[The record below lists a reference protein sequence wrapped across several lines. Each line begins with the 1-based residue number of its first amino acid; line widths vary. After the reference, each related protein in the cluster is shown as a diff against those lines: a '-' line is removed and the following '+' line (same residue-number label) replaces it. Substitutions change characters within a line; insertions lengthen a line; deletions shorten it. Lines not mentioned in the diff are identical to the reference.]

1 MTIPF
6 TVKDA
11 GSVQGIEAGDRVAFT
26 FSKSGTESMLTSIT
40 KQRQTRVA
48 LDGRSHTRST
58 GSSIMIMNSLAA
70 RRPKLPSPQTASV
83 KSMFVVLRAA
93 ASVLAF
99 SVAWP
104 SATIAQ
110 HGPAHPTAEA
120 AAGPKK
126 ESSRGPVLSLA
137 EAVGLSRGDQPAVSA
152 FESDAIASEEAARAA
167 GTLPDP
173 QLTVGIQDF
182 PVNGEVAF
190 SPTADDFTMYTI
202 SVMREQV
209 RRSKREAEASRLRA
223 EAFANRAGATVE
235 ERRIQRDVMIAWIN
249 AVEAKAKQQL
259 LDRLI
264 SDLKVAYQVTEAG
277 IPTGSSTP
285 AIALQTQAEI
295 ALAKAQE
302 AEARGDEA
310 RARAALGRWIGVAA
324 ERSLPD
330 RIPALALPP
339 RAQAAAIVGRHPQ
352 ILAAQAQEQAARR
365 QIDVA
370 NADRKRDL
378 TWAVKYAWRPD
389 YGDLVSAQVSFPL
402 LINKAGRQNRRIAE
416 ATARADAARLRT
428 EDTKRELSSAF
439 ETALADYKSA
449 DAQLAIINSQAV
461 PSLEA
466 SFAAAEARYGAGQGT
481 LELPLTIVRRY
492 VEVTIQSIEKQADRA
507 RGAAELTYLTQD
519 VAR

>member
-1 MTIPF
+1 
-6 TVKDA
+6 
-11 GSVQGIEAGDRVAFT
+11 
-26 FSKSGTESMLTSIT
+26 
-40 KQRQTRVA
+40 
-48 LDGRSHTRST
+48 
-58 GSSIMIMNSLAA
+58 MIMNSPVA
-70 RRPKLPSPQTASV
+70 RPPKVPSLRTASV
-83 KSMFVVLRAA
+83 KSAFVAVRAA

-99 SVAWP
+99 SVIWS

-110 HGPAHPTAEA
+110 HSPVNRKAETGTGPTQDI
-120 AAGPKK
+120 
-126 ESSRGPVLSLA
+126 SRGAVLSLS
-137 EAVGLSRGDQPAVSA
+137 EAVGLSNGDQPSVLA
-152 FESDAIASEEAARAA
+152 FNSDAIASEEAAMAA

-190 SPTADDFTMYTI
+190 SPNADDFTMYTI

-223 EAFANRAGATVE
+223 DAFANRAGATVQQ
-235 ERRIQRDVMIAWIN
+235 RRIQRDVMIAWIN
-249 AVEAKAKQQL
+249 AVEAKAKQRL

-264 SDLKVAYQVTEAG
+264 SDLKVGHQVIEAG
-277 IPTGSSTP
+277 IATGSSTP
-285 AIALQTQAEI
+285 ALALQAQAEI
-295 ALAKAQE
+295 ALAKAQG

-310 RARAALGRWIGVAA
+310 RARAAMGRWIGVAA

-330 RIPALALPP
+330 RIPALELPP
-339 RAQAAAIVGRHPQ
+339 HAQAATIAGQHPQ
-352 ILAAQAQEQAARR
+352 VLAAQAQEQAARR

-378 TWAVKYAWRPD
+378 TWSVKYAWRPN

-416 ATARADAARLRT
+416 ATSRADAARLRT

-439 ETALADYKSA
+439 ETALADYHSA

>member
-1 MTIPF
+1 MITNPWPALTANVPSLRTARAKLAF
-6 TVKDA
+6 
-11 GSVQGIEAGDRVAFT
+11 VAW
-26 FSKSGTESMLTSIT
+26 
-40 KQRQTRVA
+40 
-48 LDGRSHTRST
+48 
-58 GSSIMIMNSLAA
+58 
-70 RRPKLPSPQTASV
+70 
-83 KSMFVVLRAA
+83 RAA

-99 SVAWP
+99 SGAWP
-104 SATIAQ
+104 SATMAQ
-110 HGPAHPTAEA
+110 HSSAHPKAEA
-120 AAGPKK
+120 RAGPTPDN
-126 ESSRGPVLSLA
+126 SRGAVLSLA

-223 EAFANRAGATVE
+223 EAFANRAGATVQ
-235 ERRIQRDVMIAWIN
+235 ERRIQREVMIAWIN
-249 AVEAKAKQQL
+249 AVEAMAKQRL

-264 SDLKVAYQVTEAG
+264 SDLKVGYQVAEAG
-277 IPTGSSTP
+277 IPTGSSAP
-285 AIALQTQAEI
+285 AVALQMQAEI
-295 ALAKAQE
+295 ALATAQE

-310 RARAALGRWIGVAA
+310 RARAAMGRWIGVAA
-324 ERSLPD
+324 ERALPNQ
-330 RIPALALPP
+330 IPALELPP

-370 NADRKRDL
+370 NADRKPDL

-439 ETALADYKSA
+439 ETALADYNSA

-507 RGAAELTYLTQD
+507 RAAAEVIYLTED
-519 VAR
+519 GAR

>member
-1 MTIPF
+1 MITNLWAAL
-6 TVKDA
+6 TVKA
-11 GSVQGIEAGDRVAFT
+11 PNPRAASANSVF
-26 FSKSGTESMLTSIT
+26 
-40 KQRQTRVA
+40 
-48 LDGRSHTRST
+48 
-58 GSSIMIMNSLAA
+58 LA
-70 RRPKLPSPQTASV
+70 
-83 KSMFVVLRAA
+83 LRAA
-93 ASVLAF
+93 ASVLVF
-99 SVAWP
+99 SFAWP

-110 HGPAHPTAEA
+110 NSPAHPTVEA
-120 AAGPKK
+120 GAKPAM
-126 ESSRGPVLSLA
+126 ESSRGTVLGLT
-137 EAVGLSRGDQPAVSA
+137 EAVRLSRGDQPAVLA

-173 QLTVGIQDF
+173 QLAVGIQDF
-182 PVNGEVAF
+182 PVNGKDAF

-223 EAFANRAGATVE
+223 EAFANRAGATVQ
-235 ERRIQRDVMIAWIN
+235 ERRIQRDVMIAWID
-249 AVEAKAKQQL
+249 AVEAKAKQRL

-264 SDLKVAYQVTEAG
+264 SDLNVGYRATEAS

-285 AIALQTQAEI
+285 ATALQMQAEI

-302 AEARGDEA
+302 VEVRGDEA
-310 RARAALGRWIGVAA
+310 RARAALRRWIGVAA

-330 RIPALALPP
+330 RIPTLELPP
-339 RAQAAAIVGRHPQ
+339 SAQAAAIVGQHPQ
-352 ILAAQAQEQAARR
+352 VLAAQAQEQAVRR
-365 QIDVA
+365 QIDVV

-378 TWAVKYAWRPD
+378 TWTVKYAWRPD

-439 ETALADYKSA
+439 KTAIADYNSA
-449 DAQLAIINSQAV
+449 DSQLAIINNQAV

-466 SFAAAEARYGAGQGT
+466 SFAASEARYGAGQGT

-492 VEVTIQSIEKQADRA
+492 VEVSIQLIEKQADRA

-519 VAR
+519 AAQ